1 MSLKEI
7 AQRAGLWEGVPRPG
21 DCDQCGVG
29 DGHHDPRCPKA
40 PPLRTDPAVAVVA
53 PAMSFAPPAEPS
65 IANPAY
71 DTLAA
76 RTRFEDTDAGKA
88 YQKYYA
94 KLTRITDEHQR
105 RATAIDLAAN
115 DGVDAAKLVAAF
127 DQLDTQLQAEADKF
141 NAGCDAHMRDDYQK
155 PKNRVDEITAQ
166 IDRLQQEK
174 AGIMATLQ
182 PALDKVTTV
191 KAQFQSAWGRRST
204 ELKQQR
210 SLFTGG

>member
-1 MSLKEI
+1 MELSLKGLAEK
-7 AQRAGLWEGVPRPG
+7 AGLWEGVPRPG

-29 DGHHDPRCPKA
+29 GGHHDPQCPKA
-40 PPLRTDPAVAVVA
+40 PPLRAPAAVAAAV
-53 PAMSFAPPAEPS
+53 PPLVDPS
-65 IANPAY
+65 ITNPAY
-71 DTLAA
+71 DTLVA
-76 RTRFEDTDAGKA
+76 RTRFEDTDAGKI
-88 YQKYYA
+88 YRKYYDR
-94 KLTRITDEHQR
+94 LGRILDEHLR
-105 RATAIDLAAN
+105 RATAIDFATN
-115 DGVDAAKLVAAF
+115 DGVDGVKLAAAF
-127 DQLDTQLQAEADKF
+127 DELDTQLKAEADKF

-174 AGIMATLQ
+174 AGILATLQ

-191 KAQFQSAWGRRST
+191 KAQFQSAWERRSA